1 MPPSRTRASADDM
14 SDLKLFRIL
23 PDGVAQL
30 NGGAVALEKSLQQT
44 FEQNLEALLG
54 VRFLA
59 SEFVTDGGRM
69 DTLGIDE
76 NNSPVIIEYK
86 RSTNE
91 NVINQGLFYLNWLM
105 THQADFKWLVMER
118 LGKEVADQV
127 DWSGPRLICIAGDF
141 TRYDEHAV
149 KQMNRNIDL
158 IRYRKYED
166 DLLLLEQ
173 LTSTT
178 AVGTNGALALSS
190 ALPPPGGGQWV
201 KGKYTTV
208 TESLQKASPQLRE
221 LYEQLKAYL
230 TAQGD
235 DVVVKT
241 TEYYIAFRRMRN
253 YVTVELRNQL
263 NKLLVYAKVDPGTV
277 DLENGFTRDMT
288 NKGHF
293 GSGDLEITLASPADF
308 EKAKPFLDRA
318 YNEG

>member
-1 MPPSRTRASADDM
+1 M
-14 SDLKLFRIL
+14 SDLKLFRVL
-23 PDGVAQL
+23 PEGVVQL
-30 NGGAVALEKSLQQT
+30 SGGAVALEKSLQQT
-44 FEQNLEALLG
+44 FEQHLETLLG

-59 SEFVTDGGRM
+59 SEFVTEGGRM

-118 LGKEVADQV
+118 LGKEVADVV
-127 DWSGPRLICIAGDF
+127 DWSGPRLVCIAGDF

-166 DLLLLEQ
+166 GLLLLEQ
-173 LTSTT
+173 LTSATT
-178 AVGTNGALALSS
+178 GIAGGS
-190 ALPPPGGGQWV
+190 ASIPVKPAAGGGQWV

-208 TESLQKASPQLRE
+208 SENMEKASPLLRA

-235 DVVVKT
+235 DVVLKT
-241 TEYYIAFRRMRN
+241 TEYYVAYRRMRN
-253 YVTVELRNQL
+253 YVTVEFRSQA
-263 NKLLVYAKVDPGTV
+263 NKLLVYARVDPRTV
-277 DLENGFTRDMT
+277 ELESGFTRDMT
-288 NKGHF
+288 NIGHF
-293 GSGDLEITLASPADF
+293 GTGDLEITIASEADL
-308 EKAKPFLDRA
+308 EKAKPLLDRA
-318 YNEG
+318 YNES

>member
-1 MPPSRTRASADDM
+1 M
-14 SDLKLFRIL
+14 SDLKLFRVT
-23 PDGVAQL
+23 PDGVDQL
-30 NGGAVALEKSLQQT
+30 SGGAVALEKSLQQI
-44 FEQNLEALLG
+44 FEQYLEPLLG

-59 SEFVTDGGRM
+59 SEFVTEGGRM

-105 THQADFKWLVMER
+105 SHQADFKWLVMER
-118 LGKEVADQV
+118 LGKEAADRV

-149 KQMNRNIDL
+149 RQMNRNIDL

-166 DLLLLEQ
+166 GLLLLEQ
-173 LTSTT
+173 LTSATSGGSSGNGGT
-178 AVGTNGALALSS
+178 APTPS
-190 ALPPPGGGQWV
+190 PGGGQWV

-208 TESLQKASPQLRE
+208 TDNMEKASPELRA
-221 LYEQLKAYL
+221 LYEALKAYL

-241 TEYYIAFRRMRN
+241 TEYYIAYRRMRN
-253 YVTVELRNQL
+253 YVTVEFRSQA
-263 NKLLVYAKVDPGTV
+263 NKLLVYARVDPRTV
-277 DLENGFTRDMT
+277 DLESGFTRDMT
-288 NKGHF
+288 NIGHF
-293 GSGDLEITLASPADF
+293 GTGDLEITLASPADL

>member
-1 MPPSRTRASADDM
+1 M
-14 SDLKLFRIL
+14 SDLKLFRVSS
-23 PDGVAQL
+23 DQVTQL
-30 NGGAVALEKSLQQT
+30 SGGAVALEKSLQHT
-44 FEQNLEALLG
+44 FEHHLEALLG

-59 SEFVTDGGRM
+59 SEFVTEGGRM

-105 THQADFKWLVMER
+105 SHQADFKWLVMER
-118 LGKEVADQV
+118 LGKDVADKV

-149 KQMNRNIDL
+149 RQMNRNIDL

-166 DLLLLEQ
+166 GLLLLEQ

-178 AVGTNGALALSS
+178 AGSNGQAPAIS
-190 ALPPPGGGQWV
+190 ATPPSGGGQWV

-208 TESLQKASPQLRE
+208 TDNMEKASPELRA

-235 DVVVKT
+235 DVIVKT

-253 YVTVELRNQL
+253 YVTVEFRSQA
-263 NKLLVYAKVDPGTV
+263 NKLLVYARVDPKSV
-277 DLENGFTRDMT
+277 ELQSGFSRDMT
-288 NKGHF
+288 KIGHF
-293 GSGDLEITLASPADF
+293 GTGDLEITLSGPADL
-308 EKAKPFLDRA
+308 EKAKPLLDRA

>member
-1 MPPSRTRASADDM
+1 M
-14 SDLKLFRIL
+14 SDLKLFRMGL
-23 PDGVAQL
+23 GGVLQL
-30 NGGAVALEKSLQQT
+30 SGGAVALEKSLQQT

-59 SEFVTDGGRM
+59 SEFVTEGGRM

-76 NNSPVIIEYK
+76 NNTPVIIEYK

-105 THQADFKWLVMER
+105 SHQADFKWLVMER
-118 LGKEVADQV
+118 LGKEVADKV

-166 DLLLLEQ
+166 GLLLLEQ
-173 LTSTT
+173 LTSATS
-178 AVGTNGALALSS
+178 NLA
-190 ALPPPGGGQWV
+190 AAPVAPATGGGQWV

-208 TESLQKASPQLRE
+208 TENMEKASPELRS
-221 LYEQLKAYL
+221 LYDQLKAYL

-241 TEYYIAFRRMRN
+241 TEYYVAYRRMRN
-253 YVTVELRNQL
+253 YVTVEFRSQA
-263 NKLLVYAKVDPGTV
+263 NKLLVYARVDPKTLNV
-277 DLENGFTRDMT
+277 ENGFTRDMT
-288 NKGHF
+288 NIGHF
-293 GSGDLEITLASPADF
+293 GTGDLEITIASEADL
-308 EKAKPFLDRA
+308 ERAKPLLDRA
-318 YNEG
+318 YNES

>member
-1 MPPSRTRASADDM
+1 
-14 SDLKLFRIL
+14 
-23 PDGVAQL
+23 
-30 NGGAVALEKSLQQT
+30 
-44 FEQNLEALLG
+44 
-54 VRFLA
+54 
-59 SEFVTDGGRM
+59 M

-105 THQADFKWLVMER
+105 SHQADFKWLVMER
-118 LGKEVADQV
+118 LGKEVADAV

-166 DLLLLEQ
+166 GLLLLEQ

-178 AVGTNGALALSS
+178 TSVTGPAGPSLVKPA
-190 ALPPPGGGQWV
+190 PGGGQWV

-208 TESLQKASPQLRE
+208 SDNMEKASPQLRD

-230 TAQGD
+230 SAQGD

-253 YVTVELRNQL
+253 YVTVEFRNQAS
-263 NKLLVYAKVDPGTV
+263 KLLVYVRVDPGSV
-277 DLENGFTRDMT
+277 ELANGFTRDMRGI
-288 NKGHF
+288 GHF
-293 GSGDLEITLASPADF
+293 GTGDLEITLAGPTDL
-308 EKAKPFLDRA
+308 ERAKPLLDRA

>member
-1 MPPSRTRASADDM
+1 V
-14 SDLKLFRIL
+14 SDLKLFRL
-23 PDGVAQL
+23 GPAGVAQL
-30 NGGAVALEKSLQQT
+30 DGGAVALERSLQQA

-59 SEFVTDGGRM
+59 SEFATEGGRM
-69 DTLGIDE
+69 DTIGIDE

-105 THQADFKWLVMER
+105 SHQADFKWLVMER
-118 LGKEVADQV
+118 LGREVADKV

-166 DLLLLEQ
+166 GLLLLEQ

-178 AVGTNGALALSS
+178 TTSTASGLVA
-190 ALPPPGGGQWV
+190 PPPGGGQWV
-201 KGKYTTV
+201 KGKYATV
-208 TESLQKASPQLRE
+208 TAMMEKASPELRA
-221 LYEQLKAYL
+221 LYEQMKAYL

-235 DVVVKT
+235 DVVIKT

-253 YVTVELRNQL
+253 YVTVEFRSQA
-263 NKLLVYAKVDPGTV
+263 NKLLVYARVDPATV
-277 DLENGFTRDMT
+277 ELVDGFTRDMT
-288 NKGHF
+288 NTGHF
-293 GSGDLEITLASPADF
+293 GTGDLEITLSNPDDF
-308 EKAKPFLDRA
+308 EKAKPLLDRA